1 MHIDTKLK
9 EKVNIIESQQK
20 EILSKLS
27 NIEEKLN
34 KNTEIIVDY
43 FATYAEKKKHKFIE
57 TVKKGNFTMKQL
69 SAIQELANILT
80 EVLDDKEKL
89 EEGRNF

>member
-34 KNTEIIVDY
+34 RNTEIIVDY
-43 FATYAEKKKHKFIE
+43 FATYAEKRNI
-57 TVKKGNFTMKQL
+57 NSSKQL
-69 SAIQELANILT
+69 KKVILQ
-80 EVLDDKEKL
+80 
-89 EEGRNF
+89 